1 MSQNI
6 PQREQ
11 MQPEAP
17 KPPVPNRWRKFVFW
31 MRAWVLVAFFP
42 LVFAAAA
49 GVMMIDREITA
60 PSWVVNRIEAR
71 AAAIAPD
78 VALEFGVMTLRIG
91 RDLHP
96 RVRLLNTTLTA
107 SDGTTVSRVP
117 VVEGLVSPRG
127 LILQQD
133 ILMQEVILTGAQ
145 INLRRAANGDLS
157 FAFAGGAG
165 DLRQAPS
172 LPALL
177 EQFDDLFERPALEAL
192 ELVQANGLVLNFDD
206 ARAGRSWLVDGG
218 AATLDLRGGNTRL
231 SADFAVLSGRA
242 SATQVQLSYLSPHGA
257 REAQIAFNLTDAV
270 ATDIAAQTPALS
282 WLRGVAAPITAS
294 LRTSL
299 DESGALGP
307 LNAQLDFGQGDF
319 QPNPAT
325 PAVQFDQARAYF
337 TYDPEDT
344 TLSFSEMVIETEWG
358 AFAASGDAYLQDF
371 TDGLPASLV
380 AQLQFRDVALNPP
393 G

>member
-1 MSQNI
+1 
-6 PQREQ
+6 
-11 MQPEAP
+11 
-17 KPPVPNRWRKFVFW
+17 

-165 DLRQAPS
+165 DLRP
-172 LPALL
+172 
-177 EQFDDLFERPALEAL
+177 FI
-192 ELVQANGLVLNFDD
+192 
-206 ARAGRSWLVDGG
+206 
-218 AATLDLRGGNTRL
+218 
-231 SADFAVLSGRA
+231 A
-242 SATQVQLSYLSPHGA
+242 SALGA
-257 REAQIAFNLTDAV
+257 V
-270 ATDIAAQTPALS
+270 
-282 WLRGVAAPITAS
+282 
-294 LRTSL
+294 
-299 DESGALGP
+299 
-307 LNAQLDFGQGDF
+307 
-319 QPNPAT
+319 
-325 PAVQFDQARAYF
+325 
-337 TYDPEDT
+337 
-344 TLSFSEMVIETEWG
+344 
-358 AFAASGDAYLQDF
+358 
-371 TDGLPASLV
+371 
-380 AQLQFRDVALNPP
+380 
-393 G
+393 